1 MRQKK
6 IVYQFDQDGN
16 FIQEFESVK
25 EAAEKLGY
33 PDGTISSYT
42 SKERLLY
49 GKFYFSYNRDFKI
62 ISEDHLY
69 KPESD
74 QMFIGV
80 F

>member
-49 GKFYFSYNRDFKI
+49 GKF
-62 ISEDHLY
+62 
-69 KPESD
+69 
-74 QMFIGV
+74 
-80 F
+80 